1 MMNDKID
8 LRIVKTYAKLT
19 TALEDM
25 MSEISFDDIT
35 VFDLCEK
42 AGVRRATF
50 YKHFKDKYDFLKS
63 VTAKVIN
70 DMNNSVVSSNFDPS
84 SPVDYF
90 TKFVNEVVVYF
101 ENRPKILSN
110 ILSSNT
116 FPILYDIIINCT
128 HSALFE
134 ILTNAKKYGAPFTN
148 DISFMANFINGG
160 IANILLN
167 WFKNH
172 DVSKEVLSL
181 RVGEIIAKLF

>member
-1 MMNDKID
+1 MNDKID

-19 TALEDM
+19 TALSDM
-25 MSEISFDDIT
+25 MGEISFDDIT

-50 YKHFKDKYDFLKS
+50 YKHFKDKYDFLKC
-63 VTAKVIN
+63 VTTKIIN
-70 DMNNSVVSSNFDPS
+70 DMNTSVIASNFDPS
-84 SPVDYF
+84 SSVDYF
-90 TKFVNEVVVYF
+90 TRFVNEIITYF
-101 ENRPKILSN
+101 EARPSILSN

-116 FPILYDIIINCT
+116 FPLLYDIITTCT

-134 ILTNAKKYGAPFTN
+134 TLIKAKQNGARITN

-167 WFKNH
+167 WFKTP
-172 DVSKEVLSL
+172 DVSKDLLLL
-181 RVGEIIAKLF
+181 RIGEIIAKLF